1 MERRLGGRRGAQFS
15 PGGDRRMHVLLAAA
29 RRAMQEVVR
38 PEATVQSAMLVGG
51 GALWE
56 PPHHSPAR
64 TPGRTYRPQ

>member
-1 MERRLGGRRGAQFS
+1 
-15 PGGDRRMHVLLAAA
+15 MHVLLAAA